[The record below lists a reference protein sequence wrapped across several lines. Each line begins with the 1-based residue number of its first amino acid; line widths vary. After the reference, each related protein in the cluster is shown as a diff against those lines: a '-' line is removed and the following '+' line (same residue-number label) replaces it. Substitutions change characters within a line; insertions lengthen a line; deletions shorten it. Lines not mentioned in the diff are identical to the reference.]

1 MTTEH
6 VAQALIAAFL
16 ALGGAMG
23 EPVLQRAGDLLRE
36 MIADAKPE
44 RETAIILES
53 VLAAVDCDHQPAAA
67 ADLPILFD
75 IPECGGVLGR
85 LQLN

>member
-53 VLAAVDCDHQPAAA
+53 ILAAVDCD
-67 ADLPILFD
+67 ADLPILLD
-75 IPECGGVLGR
+75 CPGSESIR
-85 LQLN
+85 LYVN